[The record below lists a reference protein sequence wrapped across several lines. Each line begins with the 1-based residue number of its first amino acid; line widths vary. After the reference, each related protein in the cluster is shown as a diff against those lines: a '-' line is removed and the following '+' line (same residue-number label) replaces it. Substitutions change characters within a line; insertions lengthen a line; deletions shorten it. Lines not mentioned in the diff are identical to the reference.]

1 MIRAFEVWPVF
12 HLLVITNEHHWIEGV
27 VEKFAHQLCAN
38 LWTAVVNEVDWNFVR
53 RVVEELVFLLIIDKV
68 GRLDHVLETTTV
80 LKKLVDW
87 LADHRVEEVLLYFPF
102 SVDMEVVISIGNF
115 AAILIEFR

>member
-1 MIRAFEVWPVF
+1 M
-12 HLLVITNEHHWIEGV
+12 
-27 VEKFAHQLCAN
+27 
-38 LWTAVVNEVDWNFVR
+38 R
-53 RVVEELVFLLIIDKV
+53 RVVEKLVFLLIIDKV
-68 GRLDHVLETTTV
+68 GRLDHVLEATTV